1 MSANFEA
8 QETLLDSLIK
18 NNVPLSKLIAYAGW
32 NTTSNSIGTAVSQ
45 ASIFTARKKHL
56 PVSEHLQ
63 LYYLNSN
70 FTLSR
75 IIEDW
80 GYLKII
86 LPQTNKNLKL
96 FGIDNYKLNSNK
108 HYTESLI
115 QNKVQFLANN
125 LLYQNFSR
133 YPFYQLENTCFFFN
147 SVKTT
152 VNLPWDRTFEINL
165 KLETTISKTNNSNA
179 KK

>member
-1 MSANFEA
+1 MINY
-8 QETLLDSLIK
+8 LD
-18 NNVPLSKLIAYAGW
+18 
-32 NTTSNSIGTAVSQ
+32 
-45 ASIFTARKKHL
+45 
-56 PVSEHLQ
+56 
-63 LYYLNSN
+63 
-70 FTLSR
+70 
-75 IIEDW
+75 
-80 GYLKII
+80 
-86 LPQTNKNLKL
+86 KNLKL
-96 FGIDNYKLNSNK
+96 LGIDNYKLNSNK
-108 HYTESLI
+108 QYTESLI